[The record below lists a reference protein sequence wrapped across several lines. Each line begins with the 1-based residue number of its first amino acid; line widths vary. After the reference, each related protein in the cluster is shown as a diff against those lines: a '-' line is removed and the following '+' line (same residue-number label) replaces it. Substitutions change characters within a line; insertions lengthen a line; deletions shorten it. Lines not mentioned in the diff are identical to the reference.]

1 MMKHYPNDNYTIFSN
16 PKNYTCCICR
26 RKFNDYGN
34 NPQPVSQNPK
44 ERCCDECNR
53 TVVLAARFQR
63 YFVGLPM
70 RG

>member
-1 MMKHYPNDNYTIFSN
+1 MMKTYPNDNYTIFSN

-63 YFVGLPM
+63 YFAGLPM